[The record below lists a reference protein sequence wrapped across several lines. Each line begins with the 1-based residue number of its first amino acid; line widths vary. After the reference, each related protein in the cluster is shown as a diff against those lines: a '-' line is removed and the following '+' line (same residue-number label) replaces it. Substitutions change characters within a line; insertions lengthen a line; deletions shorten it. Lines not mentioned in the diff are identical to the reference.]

1 MINVK
6 LAFDIY
12 LTLWYLNT
20 IISFLEKEIMVKI
33 HINIPKETRQELK
46 VLAASKDVSLNALV
60 GDFIERCLLEI
71 KKEAA

>member
-1 MINVK
+1 
-6 LAFDIY
+6 
-12 LTLWYLNT
+12 
-20 IISFLEKEIMVKI
+20 MVKI
-33 HINIPKETRQELK
+33 HINIPKEIRQELK

>member
-1 MINVK
+1 MIFVK
-6 LAFDIY
+6 LVFDIY
-12 LTLWYLNT
+12 LTMWYLNT

>member
-1 MINVK
+1 MIFVR
-6 LAFDIY
+6 LVFDIY

-20 IISFLEKEIMVKI
+20 IISFLEKETMVKI